1 MSSVARRCSGAGAG
15 GSCAGEVPADAPVP
29 LCDRHLALAHDYVD
43 DGSGV
48 VDLADEPCPACGSR
62 LAVRYPSGRACGVC
76 EWRFGDVVDSE
87 LPAPRVDVVYYLRFE
102 GRIKIGTTANPRQRL
117 ARLWHD
123 ELLAFERGDRRVEHA
138 RHVQFAACRLGRSE
152 WFDRS
157 PELEAHVA
165 LIADGQ
171 PDPWDAHARWVS
183 AALSLRV

>member
-76 EWRFGDVVDSE
+76 EWRFGDVVDAE

-123 ELLAFERGDRRVEHA
+123 ELLAFERGDRVVEHR
-138 RHVQFAACRLGRSE
+138 RHVEFAEHRHGRTE
-152 WFDRS
+152 WFVAH
-157 PELEAHVA
+157 PELLARAELLRAGV
-165 LIADGQ
+165 D
-171 PDPWDAHARWVS
+171 DPWRQHARWVS
-183 AALSLRV
+183 EALAARG